1 MEFIPACLLI
11 DHQSCTYNLNSK
23 DFKLTI
29 KYKYNGKGF
38 QSADNR
44 SLGYE
49 KELLVMLYRNML
61 RIRRIEEAIESR
73 YHEDEMKSP
82 IHLVIGHEAVS
93 TGSCSVLKKDDL
105 IYCGHRT
112 HGHYLAKG
120 GSLKG
125 MLSELYCRANG
136 CAGSRGGSMHLLDKS
151 VGMAGSS
158 AIVGGAIPIA
168 TGAALSFQL
177 KKKDQVVVVFLGD
190 AATEEGACWEA
201 VNFAALKK
209 LPVIFFCE
217 NNFFSVC
224 SSLEVRQPS
233 NVEIYRKAEGFGIP
247 GVQIDGAHVLD
258 VYEATQSAVARARE
272 GGGPTF
278 IEALTY
284 RWRGHGG
291 AGDDSASGYRDPEE
305 VRHWEQYCPVNSFYE
320 YLVKENL
327 YSETEKILVEKEI
340 ENEIHEAFEFA
351 ISSPVPEEKD
361 LYTHVYSQ

>member
-1 MEFIPACLLI
+1 M
-11 DHQSCTYNLNSK
+11 TVKN
-23 DFKLTI
+23 
-29 KYKYNGKGF
+29 KYQGKGY
-38 QSADNR
+38 QPQENR
-44 SLGYE
+44 DPKIS
-49 KELLVMLYRNML
+49 KEVLVGLYRDML

-82 IHLVIGHEAVS
+82 IHLVMGHEAVS
-93 TGSCSVLKKDDL
+93 VGSCSSLNKDDL

-136 CAGSRGGSMHLLDKS
+136 CSGSRGGSMHLLDKS

-158 AIVGGAIPIA
+158 AIVAGAIPIA
-168 TGAALSFQL
+168 TGAALSIQL
-177 KKKDQVVVVFLGD
+177 KKQDRVVVVYLGD

-224 SSLEVRQPS
+224 SPLEVRQPL
-233 NVEIYRKAEGFGIP
+233 NVEIYKKAEGFGLTS
-247 GVQIDGAHVLD
+247 VQIDGTNVLD
-258 VYEATQSAVARARE
+258 VYEATQEAVKKARKGE
-272 GGGPTF
+272 GPTF
-278 IEALTY
+278 IEAKTY

-305 VRHWEQYCPVNSFYE
+305 VKHWEQCCPINGLYD
-320 YLVKENL
+320 YLIKMNL
-327 YSETEKILVEKEI
+327 YDEAEKDLAEKEI
-340 ENEIHEAFEFA
+340 KEEIEIAFEHA
-351 ISSPVPEEKD
+351 ISSPNPQEMD

>member
-1 MEFIPACLLI
+1 MAIK
-11 DHQSCTYNLNSK
+11 N
-23 DFKLTI
+23 
-29 KYKYNGKGF
+29 KYKGNGF
-38 QSADNR
+38 QSHENQNS
-44 SLGYE
+44 SLS
-49 KELLVMLYRNML
+49 KEILVGLYRDML

-82 IHLVIGHEAVS
+82 IHLVMGHEAISV
-93 TGSCSVLKKDDL
+93 GSCSTLKIDDL

-136 CAGSRGGSMHLLDKS
+136 CSGSRGGSMHLLDKS

-158 AIVGGAIPIA
+158 AIVAGAIPIA

-177 KKKDQVVVVFLGD
+177 KQQDRVSVAYLGD

-224 SSLEVRQPS
+224 SPLEVRQPP
-233 NVEIYRKAEGFGIP
+233 NVEIYRKAEGFGLP
-247 GVQIDGAHVLD
+247 AVQIDGTNILD
-258 VYEATQSAVARARE
+258 VYDSTQEAVARARK
-272 GGGPTF
+272 GDGPTF

-305 VRHWEQYCPVNSFYE
+305 VQHWEQYCPVDGFYD
-320 YLVKENL
+320 YLIKMNL
-327 YSETEKILVEKEI
+327 YSKAEKDLAEKEI
-340 ENEIHEAFEFA
+340 KEEIEEAFDFA
-351 ISSPVPEEKD
+351 ISSPNPQEID

>member
-1 MEFIPACLLI
+1 M
-11 DHQSCTYNLNSK
+11 
-23 DFKLTI
+23 TI
-29 KYKYNGKGF
+29 KYKYKGKGY
-38 QSADNR
+38 QSRENQNPKF
-44 SLGYE
+44 S
-49 KELLVMLYRNML
+49 KKILVGLYLDML

-82 IHLVIGHEAVS
+82 IHLVMGHEAISV
-93 TGSCSVLKKDDL
+93 GSCSSLNKDDL
-105 IYCGHRT
+105 IYCSHRT

-136 CAGSRGGSMHLLDKS
+136 CAGSRGGSMHLLDKN

-158 AIVGGAIPIA
+158 AIVAGSIPIA
-168 TGAALSFQL
+168 TGAALASQI
-177 KKKDQVVVVFLGD
+177 KVQDQVVMTYFGD

-209 LPVIFFCE
+209 LPIIFFCE

-224 SSLEVRQPS
+224 SPLEVRQPP
-233 NVEIYRKAEGFGIP
+233 NVEIYRKAEGFGLP
-247 GVQIDGAHVLD
+247 ALQLDGTNVLD
-258 VYEATQSAVARARE
+258 VYESTQEAVARARKGE
-272 GGGPTF
+272 GPTF

-291 AGDDSASGYRDPEE
+291 AGDDSASGYRDPKE
-305 VRHWEQYCPVNSFYE
+305 VKHWEQYCPINGFYN
-320 YLVKENL
+320 YLVKRNL
-327 YSETEKILVEKEI
+327 YSKTEKDLVEEKIKEEI
-340 ENEIHEAFEFA
+340 EKAFEHA
-351 ISSPVPEEKD
+351 TSSLNPQEMD

>member
-1 MEFIPACLLI
+1 
-11 DHQSCTYNLNSK
+11 
-23 DFKLTI
+23 LTV
-29 KYKYNGKGF
+29 KHKYNGKGY
-38 QSADNR
+38 QSRKNQD
-44 SLGYE
+44 SGMS
-49 KELLVMLYRNML
+49 KELLVVLYRDML
-61 RIRRIEEAIESR
+61 RIRRIEEVIESR
-73 YHEDEMKSP
+73 YHEDEMKTP
-82 IHLVIGHEAVS
+82 IHLVMGHEAVS
-93 TGSCSVLKKDDL
+93 VGSCSALKKEDL
-105 IYCGHRT
+105 IYCSHRT

-120 GSLKG
+120 GSLKK

-158 AIVGGAIPIA
+158 AIVAGAVPIA

-177 KKKDQVVVVFLGD
+177 KRQDRVVVAYLGD

-201 VNFAALKK
+201 VNFAVLKK

-224 SSLEVRQPS
+224 SPLEVRQPP
-233 NVEIYRKAEGFGIP
+233 NVEIYRKAEGFGLP
-247 GVQIDGAHVLD
+247 SVQVDGTVVMD
-258 VYEATQSAVARARE
+258 VYEATQEAVARARR
-272 GGGPTF
+272 GDGPTF

-305 VRHWEQYCPVNSFYE
+305 VRHWEQHCPVNGFYD
-320 YLVKENL
+320 YLIKMNL
-327 YSETEKILVEKEI
+327 YSEAERDLADKEI
-340 ENEIHEAFEFA
+340 MEEIKEA
-351 ISSPVPEEKD
+351 D

>member
-1 MEFIPACLLI
+1 M
-11 DHQSCTYNLNSK
+11 
-23 DFKLTI
+23 TI
-29 KYKYNGKGF
+29 KNKYSGKGY
-38 QSADNR
+38 QSRDNKN
-44 SLGYE
+44 SGMSE
-49 KELLVMLYRNML
+49 ELLVGLYRDML

-82 IHLVIGHEAVS
+82 IHLVMGHEAVS
-93 TGSCSVLKKDDL
+93 SGSCLALKKDDL

-125 MLSELYCRANG
+125 MLSELYCRING
-136 CAGSRGGSMHLLDKS
+136 CSGSRGGSMHLLDKS

-158 AIVGGAIPIA
+158 AIVAGAIPIA

-177 KKKDQVVVVFLGD
+177 RREDRVVVVYLGD

-201 VNFAALKK
+201 VNFATLRK

-224 SSLEVRQPS
+224 SPLEVRQPS
-233 NVEIYRKAEGFGIP
+233 NVEIFRKAEGFGLP
-247 GVQIDGAHVLD
+247 AVQIDGTNVLD
-258 VYEATQSAVARARE
+258 VYEATQEAVARARK
-272 GGGPTF
+272 GDGPTF

-305 VRHWEQYCPVNSFYE
+305 VRHWEQYCPVDGFYD

-327 YSETEKILVEKEI
+327 YSEAKKDLAEKEI
-340 ENEIHEAFEFA
+340 GEEIREAFEFA
-351 ISSPVPEEKD
+351 ISSPNPEEKD
-361 LYTHVYSQ
+361 LHTHVYSQ

>member
-1 MEFIPACLLI
+1 
-11 DHQSCTYNLNSK
+11 
-23 DFKLTI
+23 LTVKN
-29 KYKYNGKGF
+29 KYKGKGY
-38 QSADNR
+38 QSRENR
-44 SLGYE
+44 NSGMS
-49 KELLVMLYRNML
+49 KELLVALYRDML

-82 IHLVIGHEAVS
+82 IHLVMGHEAVS
-93 TGSCSVLKKDDL
+93 SGSCLALKKDDL

-125 MLSELYCRANG
+125 MLAELYCRLNG
-136 CAGSRGGSMHLLDKS
+136 CSGSRGGSMHLLDKS

-158 AIVGGAIPIA
+158 AIVAGAIPIA

-177 KKKDQVVVVFLGD
+177 KREDRVVVAYLGD

-201 VNFAALKK
+201 VNFATLRK
-209 LPVIFFCE
+209 LPVVFFCE

-224 SSLEVRQPS
+224 SPLEVRQPP
-233 NVEIYRKAEGFGIP
+233 NVEIFRKAEGFGLP
-247 GVQIDGAHVLD
+247 AMQIDGTNVLD
-258 VYEATQSAVARARE
+258 VYQATQEAVARARKGE
-272 GGGPTF
+272 GPTF

-305 VRHWEQYCPVNSFYE
+305 VRHWEQYCPVDVFYD
-320 YLVKENL
+320 YLAKENL
-327 YSETEKILVEKEI
+327 YSEAEKDLAEKEI
-340 ENEIHEAFEFA
+340 GEEIQEAFEFA
-351 ISSPVPEEKD
+351 ISSPNPEEKD
-361 LYTHVYSQ
+361 LHTHVYSQ

>member
-1 MEFIPACLLI
+1 MTF
-11 DHQSCTYNLNSK
+11 
-23 DFKLTI
+23 
-29 KYKYNGKGF
+29 KYKYNGKGY
-38 QSADNR
+38 QSREHKN
-44 SLGYE
+44 SGIN
-49 KELLVMLYRNML
+49 KEMLVALYRNML

-82 IHLVIGHEAVS
+82 IHLVMGHEAVS
-93 TGSCSVLKKDDL
+93 SGSCRALKNDDL

-125 MLSELYCRANG
+125 MLSELYCRLNG
-136 CAGSRGGSMHLLDKS
+136 CSGSRGGSMHLLDKS

-158 AIVGGAIPIA
+158 AIVAGAIPIA

-177 KKKDQVVVVFLGD
+177 KREERVVVAYLGD

-201 VNFAALKK
+201 VNFATLRK
-209 LPVIFFCE
+209 LPVVFLCE

-224 SSLEVRQPS
+224 SPLEVRQPP
-233 NVEIYRKAEGFGIP
+233 NVEIFRKAEGFGLP
-247 GVQIDGAHVLD
+247 SVQVDGTNVLD
-258 VYEATQSAVARARE
+258 VYEATREAVARARK
-272 GGGPTF
+272 GDGPTF

-305 VRHWEQYCPVNSFYE
+305 VRHWEQYCPVDGFYD

-327 YSETEKILVEKEI
+327 YSEAEKNLAEKEI
-340 ENEIHEAFEFA
+340 GEEIQEAFEFA
-351 ISSPVPEEKD
+351 ISSPNPEEKD
-361 LYTHVYSQ
+361 LHTHVYSQ

>member
-1 MEFIPACLLI
+1 
-11 DHQSCTYNLNSK
+11 
-23 DFKLTI
+23 LTI
-29 KYKYNGKGF
+29 KNKYSGKGY
-38 QSADNR
+38 QSRDNKN
-44 SLGYE
+44 SGMSE
-49 KELLVMLYRNML
+49 ELLVGLYRDML

-82 IHLVIGHEAVS
+82 IHLVMGHEAVS
-93 TGSCSVLKKDDL
+93 SGSCLALKKDDL

-125 MLSELYCRANG
+125 MLSELYCRING
-136 CAGSRGGSMHLLDKS
+136 CSGSRGGSMHLLDKS

-158 AIVGGAIPIA
+158 AIVAGAIPIA

-177 KKKDQVVVVFLGD
+177 RREDRVVVVYLGD

-201 VNFAALKK
+201 VNFATLRK

-224 SSLEVRQPS
+224 SPLEVRQPS
-233 NVEIYRKAEGFGIP
+233 NVEIFRKAEGFGLP
-247 GVQIDGAHVLD
+247 AVQIDGTNVLD
-258 VYEATQSAVARARE
+258 VYEATQEAVARARK
-272 GGGPTF
+272 GDGPTF

-305 VRHWEQYCPVNSFYE
+305 VRHWEQYCPVDGFYD

-327 YSETEKILVEKEI
+327 YSEAKKDLAEKEI
-340 ENEIHEAFEFA
+340 GEEIREAFEFA
-351 ISSPVPEEKD
+351 ISSPNPEEKD
-361 LYTHVYSQ
+361 LHTHVYSQ